1 MNNWLS
7 GLPTT
12 NFKAVCVVF
21 ITFCTMIA
29 LFFALWKQLHVDDA
43 TLAMWLTFVGG
54 LWGFNFAQYWV
65 KSNSQTPPSDVASP
79 VAPIGSQPVTK

>member
-1 MNNWLS
+1 MNDWLN

-12 NFKAVCVVF
+12 NFKAVSVVF
-21 ITFCTMIA
+21 ITFCTMVA
-29 LFFALWKQLHVDDA
+29 LFLALWKQLHVDDA

-65 KSNSQTPPSDVASP
+65 KAKSSSPPADVSQVASP
-79 VAPIGSQPVTK
+79 DSK